1 MRIDEVE
8 ADDTADRLMA
18 LAQFALGRAEDTSA
32 KLQMPVA
39 AFIQRA
45 QSMGIDINPDTLQ
58 SLIGQPPLNGI
69 FNPMEPDATELTFKG
84 GDKPGPVK
92 MPVNQAQD
100 IVAKAA
106 QSALAKNRGV

>member
-1 MRIDEVE
+1 MRITEVE
-8 ADDTADRLMA
+8 ADDTADRLLA
-18 LAQFALGRAEDTSA
+18 LARFAAGRAQDTSA

-39 AFIQRA
+39 AFIRRA

-58 SLIGQPPLNGI
+58 SLVGQPPLNGI
-69 FNPMEPDATELTFKG
+69 FNPMSPDAVELTFKG

-100 IVAKAA
+100 IVANAA
-106 QSALAKNRGV
+106 QSALKKDRGV

>member
-1 MRIDEVE
+1 MRITEVE

-18 LAQFALGRAEDTSA
+18 LARFAAGRAEDTSA
-32 KLQMPVA
+32 KMQIPVA

-69 FNPMEPDATELTFKG
+69 FNPMSPDATELTFKG
-84 GDKPGPVK
+84 GDKPGPVT

-100 IVAKAA
+100 IVANAA
-106 QSALAKNRGV
+106 QSALKKDRGV

>member
-18 LAQFALGRAEDTSA
+18 LARFAAGRAEDTSA
-32 KLQMPVA
+32 KMQMPVA

-45 QSMGIDINPDTLQ
+45 QSMGIDINADTLQ
-58 SLIGQPPLNGI
+58 TLVGQPPLNGI
-69 FNPMEPDATELTFKG
+69 FNPMDPNATELTFKG
-84 GDKPGPVK
+84 GDKPGPVT

-100 IVAKAA
+100 IVANAA
-106 QSALAKNRGV
+106 QSALKKNRGV

>member
-18 LAQFALGRAEDTSA
+18 LARFAAGRANDTSA
-32 KLQMPVA
+32 KMQMPVA
-39 AFIQRA
+39 AFINRA
-45 QSMGIDINPDTLQ
+45 QSMGIDINADTLQ
-58 SLIGQPPLNGI
+58 TLVGQPPLSGI

-84 GDKPGPVK
+84 GEQPGPVT

-100 IVAKAA
+100 IVASAA
-106 QSALAKNRGV
+106 KSAMNKDRGV

>member
-1 MRIDEVE
+1 MRINEVE

-18 LAQFALGRAEDTSA
+18 LAQFAAGRAEDTSA

-45 QSMGIDINPDTLQ
+45 QSLGIDIDPDTLQ
-58 SLIGQPPLNGI
+58 NLVGQPPLNGI
-69 FNPMEPDATELTFKG
+69 FNPMSPDATELTFKG
-84 GDKPGPVK
+84 GDKPGPVT

-100 IVAKAA
+100 IVANAA
-106 QSALAKNRGV
+106 QSALKKDRSV